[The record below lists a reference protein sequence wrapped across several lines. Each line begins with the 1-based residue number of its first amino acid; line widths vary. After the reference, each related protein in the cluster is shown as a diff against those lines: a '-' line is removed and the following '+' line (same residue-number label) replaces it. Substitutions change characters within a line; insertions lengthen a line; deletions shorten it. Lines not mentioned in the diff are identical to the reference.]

1 MLRRDVIKW
10 SLFASVAG
18 ISGALWAKPE
28 QGKHYRVVAD
38 QARVRRYEKSKAD
51 KRVNELFYYGC
62 SHCYNLEPSLH
73 DWLKTKPAAV
83 GFERIPAVLNN
94 PNWIFMAKVYYTAQ
108 ELGIIEQSH
117 LAFFHALHRDKQPL
131 FNLEAI
137 AKFHSQFGVSE
148 KAFIDTFNGF
158 MVDSQIRR
166 ASELTQ
172 AYGVDGVP
180 SLVVNGEFL
189 TDLPMNANQPEA
201 LWQTVNQLIGQSA

>member
-1 MLRRDVIKW
+1 MLRRDVLK
-10 SLFASVAG
+10 LSVLAG
-18 ISGALWAKPE
+18 FGGLSTAALAE
-28 QGKHYRVVAD
+28 QSQTYRKVAD
-38 QARVRRYEKSKAD
+38 AQRVRRYEKTKAD
-51 KRVNELFYYGC
+51 KRVVEVFYYGC

-83 GFERIPAVLNN
+83 AFERLPAVLNN

-137 AKFHSQFGVSE
+137 AKFHSQFGVTE

-158 MVDSQIRR
+158 MVDSQLRR

-172 AYGVDGVP
+172 AFGVDGVP
-180 SLVVNGEFL
+180 SVIVNGSYL
-189 TDLPMNANQPEA
+189 TDLPMNANKPDA
-201 LWQTVNQLIGQSA
+201 LWQTVNQLLV